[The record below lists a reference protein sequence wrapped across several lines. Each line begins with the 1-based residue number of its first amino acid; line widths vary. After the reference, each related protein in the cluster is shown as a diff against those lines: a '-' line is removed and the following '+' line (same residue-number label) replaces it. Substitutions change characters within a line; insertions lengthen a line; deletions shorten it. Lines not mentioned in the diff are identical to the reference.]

1 MIINKV
7 IFWAIMYLASLF
19 ITLKASY
26 RLGVFMLPMIIFN
39 GISVLTLLCY
49 LICLDFEK

>member
-7 IFWAIMYLASLF
+7 IFWAIMYLISLF
-19 ITLKASY
+19 ISIRATTNI
-26 RLGVFMLPMIIFN
+26 GIFILPMLIFN
-39 GISVLTLLCY
+39 AISALTLLCY

>member
-19 ITLKASY
+19 ISIKATY
-26 RLGVFMLPMIIFN
+26 RLGVFLLPMLIFN
-39 GISVLTLLCY
+39 AISSITLLCY